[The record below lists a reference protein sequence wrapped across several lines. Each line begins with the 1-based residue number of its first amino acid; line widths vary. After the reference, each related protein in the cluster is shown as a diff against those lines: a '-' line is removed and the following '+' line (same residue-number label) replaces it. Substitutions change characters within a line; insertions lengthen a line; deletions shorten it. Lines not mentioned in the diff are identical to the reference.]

1 MSQPAMSGKQREE
14 NFELGSRISTG
25 GNRALLAQEQEL
37 LHLPTDRP
45 ERRGIY
51 LELVSV
57 RVPSDPSMAPGI
69 ARPRKLRGS
78 KELAR
83 APTSWA

>member
-25 GNRALLAQEQEL
+25 GNGALLAQEQE

-45 ERRGIY
+45 EREVY
-51 LELVSV
+51 
-57 RVPSDPSMAPGI
+57 
-69 ARPRKLRGS
+69 
-78 KELAR
+78 
-83 APTSWA
+83 T